1 MAVQHTNKHDRWMQ
15 DIITNKT
22 AEWMAVSWDQH
33 QSDETRRSMVQML
46 FMFDN
51 ALMRIM
57 QRNGRLEKLTNCAIQ
72 RQDHIV
78 AVCLRRPALLAL
90 SRHKLPD
97 DVMHCIT
104 TFWR

>member
-1 MAVQHTNKHDRWMQ
+1 MQ
-15 DIITNKT
+15 DVTKKEI

-33 QSDETRRSMVQML
+33 QSDETRRSVVQML

-57 QRNGRLEKLTNCAIQ
+57 QRNGRLETLTNCAIQ
-72 RQDHIV
+72 
-78 AVCLRRPALLAL
+78 RRPALLAL
-90 SRHKLPD
+90 SRQKLPD
-97 DVMHCIT
+97 DVMHCVT

>member
-1 MAVQHTNKHDRWMQ
+1 
-15 DIITNKT
+15 
-22 AEWMAVSWDQH
+22 MAVSWDQH

-57 QRNGRLEKLTNCAIQ
+57 HRNGRLETLNNGAIQ

-90 SRHKLPD
+90 SRQKLPD
-97 DVMHCIT
+97 DVMHCVT